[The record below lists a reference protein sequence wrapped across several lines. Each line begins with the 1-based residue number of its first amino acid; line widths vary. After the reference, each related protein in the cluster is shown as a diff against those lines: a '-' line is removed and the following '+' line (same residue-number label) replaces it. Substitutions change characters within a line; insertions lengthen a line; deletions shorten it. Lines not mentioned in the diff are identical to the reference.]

1 MAVHKDFAFVGR
13 LCLDFAQT
21 GDMGFGARYE
31 RLTSPSE
38 LARWMSLSELGL
50 PNVRVTRADL
60 RTAIRVRG
68 VTWRMVTAAVDRT
81 KASPADMRALNRI
94 ATKQA
99 LVRALDVGA
108 RSTSWYRPT
117 VGQAIVTIAQDAVLL
132 LGDGA
137 QRKRLR
143 RCANSGCQVLFY
155 DDSRPGRR
163 RWCFPNRCGD
173 RVRARAYRERHRA

>member
-1 MAVHKDFAFVGR
+1 MAIHKDFGFVGR

-38 LARWMSLSELGL
+38 LVRWLSLSSLRL
-50 PNVRVTRADL
+50 TDVRVTRDDL
-60 RTAIRVRG
+60 RAAVRARG
-68 VTWRMVTAAVDRT
+68 VIWRMMTTAVNRT
-81 KASPADMRALNRI
+81 SPAPADVRALNRV
-94 ATKQA
+94 ATQ
-99 LVRALDVGA
+99 RALA
-108 RSTSWYRPT
+108 RELNAAARATRWHRPT
-117 VGQAIVTIAQDAVLL
+117 AGQAIVTIAQDAVLL

-137 QRKRLR
+137 QRQRLR
-143 RCANSGCQVLFY
+143 RCANAGCHVLFC

-173 RVRARAYRERHRA
+173 RVRARAYRERHRT